1 MSCSQ
6 TKASPPTFFFSN
18 KYGCETRNFIDS
30 ATQTAM
36 PLCYESRHQF
46 RPTLVST
53 MHIPTL
59 VRHPFSEGRPAKN
72 RRRIFF
78 LLGVRISKKK
88 KRTEKTDRC
97 WKMSATFFFRKFRW
111 ATFKTLLIFRYTD
124 WLVEVLIMAYYTP
137 YIIGQYNLLYT
148 ANFEKHCWQ
157 VAESAR
163 YLIGRASV
171 SKLKFACLT
180 LTHRDPKTK
189 TPPKNTKRNMMKH
202 VFFSKSTGLQGKV
215 YK

>member
-1 MSCSQ
+1 
-6 TKASPPTFFFSN
+6 
-18 KYGCETRNFIDS
+18 
-30 ATQTAM
+30 
-36 PLCYESRHQF
+36 
-46 RPTLVST
+46 
-53 MHIPTL
+53 
-59 VRHPFSEGRPAKN
+59 
-72 RRRIFF
+72 
-78 LLGVRISKKK
+78 
-88 KRTEKTDRC
+88 
-97 WKMSATFFFRKFRW
+97 
-111 ATFKTLLIFRYTD
+111 
-124 WLVEVLIMAYYTP
+124 MAYYTP

-202 VFFSKSTGLQGKV
+202 VFFLNLLDCKAKCISNMYTKLFRVAFYRCLT
-215 YK
+215 

>member
-1 MSCSQ
+1 ML
-6 TKASPPTFFFSN
+6 
-18 KYGCETRNFIDS
+18 R
-30 ATQTAM
+30 
-36 PLCYESRHQF
+36 
-46 RPTLVST
+46 
-53 MHIPTL
+53 IPTSISTNSGFHHAHSNL
-59 VRHPFSEGRPAKN
+59 GETPLFRRPSRKKSTSNLFFCWESE
-72 RRRIFF
+72 
-78 LLGVRISKKK
+78 SQKK

-137 YIIGQYNLLYT
+137 YIIGQYNLLCT